1 MRDRELCIFF
11 VQMLKTVNISFINSE
26 LVRALYLIDVEYSV
40 HKDQNSRDDN
50 LCKSDVQVGI
60 YLKSLLI
67 KSKPAIFLV
76 IE

>member
-1 MRDRELCIFF
+1 MIDRELCIFF

-40 HKDQNSRDDN
+40 HKYQNSRDDN

-67 KSKPAIFLV
+67 KLKPAILLV